1 MWMLGV
7 LVLVFVVTLACSF
20 LTNSVR
26 SSVKT
31 VEVLRSLTKTL
42 LARGWFGTAVWL
54 LKADLAC

>member
-42 LARGWFGTAVWL
+42 LAQGWFGTGVWL
-54 LKADLAC
+54 LKANLAC

>member
-42 LARGWFGTAVWL
+42 LARGWFGTGVWL
-54 LKADLAC
+54 LKANLAC